1 MHRRRN
7 NWLAIPVAAAL
18 VLAACGDDEASD
30 PTEPGQST
38 SDPSEGTTG
47 ASTEQSTGSSTGAS
61 TAGSTSV
68 PTSSSTGSTSTG
80 SSTGSSGGGGGEG
93 VLAGICP
100 ETVVIQTDWNPEAE
114 HGFTFQ
120 LLGDDYEIDADTFA
134 VRGSLVDSDDNDT
147 GVDVEVRAGG
157 PAIGNETVTSQL
169 YRDEEI
175 LLGYIYTDEQIQNAS
190 EFPTVA
196 VESGMDKNP
205 QIIMWDPETYPEVET
220 IADLG
225 ETEATVRYFG
235 GAAYIEYFTGE
246 GILSPDQVDGSYDGT
261 PAAFIADE
269 GKAAQQGFGSAEPYK
284 YENEFT
290 DWGKPVA
297 YQYINDAGWENYGES
312 LATRPENIETY
323 RECFAELVPMIQQ
336 ATVDYVNDP
345 AETNELILEAVEEY
359 DNGWTYTPGVA
370 EYAVETMKSDG
381 LLGNGPDDTIGNFD
395 LDRVTGLIE
404 IATPI
409 YTELGQAPPEGL
421 AAEDV
426 VTNEF
431 IDDSIGL

>member
-1 MHRRRN
+1 MRRRRTT
-7 NWLAIPVAAAL
+7 WLAIPVAAAL
-18 VLAACGDDEASD
+18 VLAACGDDDTADPSD
-30 PTEPGQST
+30 PGQST
-38 SDPSEGTTG
+38 SGTSDQTTG
-47 ASTEQSTGSSTGAS
+47 TSTGKSTPGSSGA
-61 TAGSTSV
+61 

-80 SSTGSSGGGGGEG
+80 SSTGSSGGGEG

-120 LLGDDYEIDADTFA
+120 LIGDDYEIDAGTFA
-134 VRGSLVDSDDNDT
+134 VRGSLVDSEGNDT

-157 PAIGNETVTSQL
+157 PAIGYETVTSQL

-175 LLGYIYTDEQIQNAS
+175 LLGYIYTDEAIQNAA

-196 VESGMDKNP
+196 VEAGMDKNP
-205 QIIMWDPETYPEVET
+205 QIIMWDPETYPDVET

-225 ETEATVRYFG
+225 ETDATVRYFG

-269 GKAAQQGFGSAEPYK
+269 GAAGQQGFGSAEPFK

-290 DWGKPVA
+290 DWGKPVK

-323 RECFAELVPMIQQ
+323 RECFTELVPMIQQ

-345 AETNELILEAVEEY
+345 TETNELVLEAVEEY

-370 EYAVETMKSDG
+370 EYAVETMKTDG

>member
-1 MHRRRN
+1 MRRRPI
-7 NWLAIPVAAAL
+7 NWLAVPVAAAL
-18 VLAACGDDEASD
+18 VLAACGDDDESD
-30 PTEPGQST
+30 PSDPSEPGQST
-38 SDPSEGTTG
+38 SGTSESTTG
-47 ASTEQSTGSSTGAS
+47 ASSS
-61 TAGSTSV
+61 GSTQD
-68 PTSSSTGSTSTG
+68 TSTG
-80 SSTGSSGGGGGEG
+80 SSSGTTGAGGGEG

-120 LLGDDYEIDADTFA
+120 LLGDDYEIDAGSFA
-134 VRGSLVDSDDNDT
+134 VRGPLVDSDGNDT

-157 PAIGNETVTSQL
+157 PAIGYETVTSQV

-175 LLGYIYTDEQIQNAS
+175 LLGYIYTDEQILNAS

-220 IADLG
+220 IADLR
-225 ETEATVRYFG
+225 ETGATVRYFD

-246 GILSPDQVDGSYDGT
+246 GILAPDQVDGSYDGT

-269 GKAAQQGFGSAEPYK
+269 GKSAQQGFGSAEPYK

-370 EYAVETMKSDG
+370 EYAVETMKSEG

-395 LDRVTGLIE
+395 LDRVNGLIE

-421 AAEDV
+421 TAEDIV
-426 VTNEF
+426 SNDF
-431 IDDSIGL
+431 IDPSIGL